1 MAMYNNGFPV
11 SYQQLYPQQQPQFGF
26 QPSQVPQQIQPQQQQ
41 QQMLTPPTIHAE
53 IVQVSDKQEALNFP
67 VGAGQA
73 QMMIARDDSAIY
85 VKTAY
90 ANGQSNLVE
99 YVRKEAE
106 PEAPTPDYVTR
117 EEFEQRLA
125 EISKSKAIT
134 KPERKV
140 KEDEHV

>member
-11 SYQQLYPQQQPQFGF
+11 SYQQYYPQPQQQFGF
-26 QPSQVPQQIQPQQQQ
+26 QQPQVQQPQQQQ
-41 QQMLTPPTIHAE
+41 MMTPPTIHAE
-53 IVQVSDKQEALNFP
+53 IVQISDRQEALNFP

-73 QMMIARDDSAIY
+73 QMMIAKDDSAIY

-99 YVRKEAE
+99 YVRKASE
-106 PEAPTPDYVTR
+106 PEAAMPDYVTR
-117 EEFEQRLA
+117 DEFEKRLA
-125 EISKSKAIT
+125 ELSKPKPT
-134 KPERKV
+134 KTERKV

>member
-1 MAMYNNGFPV
+1 
-11 SYQQLYPQQQPQFGF
+11 
-26 QPSQVPQQIQPQQQQ
+26 
-41 QQMLTPPTIHAE
+41 
-53 IVQVSDKQEALNFP
+53 
-67 VGAGQA
+67 
-73 QMMIARDDSAIY
+73 MMIARDDSAIY

-125 EISKSKAIT
+125 EISKAKATT